1 VVEKL
6 LNISPLSGKENIE
19 YILEPDMDAILKE
32 LVPAYLFNKVKA
44 YILSAFTAEHSA
56 RAIAMGQATENAN
69 ELIEDLTLLRNKI
82 RQAGITKEI
91 MEIVSSAEAL
101 R

>member
-1 VVEKL
+1 MEKL
-6 LNISPLSGKENIE
+6 LNVSSHGTKENIE
-19 YILEPDMDAILKE
+19 YILEPDADAILKE
-32 LVPAYLFNKVKA
+32 LVPAYLFNKMKS

-56 RAIAMGQATENAN
+56 RAVAMGQATENAK
-69 ELIEDLTLLRNKI
+69 ELIVDLTLLRNKI

-91 MEIVSSAEAL
+91 MEIVSSAEVL